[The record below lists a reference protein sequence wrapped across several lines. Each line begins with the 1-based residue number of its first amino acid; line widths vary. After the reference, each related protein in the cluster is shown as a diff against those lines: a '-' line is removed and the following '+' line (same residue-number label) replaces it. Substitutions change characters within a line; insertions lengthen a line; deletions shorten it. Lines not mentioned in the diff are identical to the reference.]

1 MPVNE
6 GSHERVGGVECSGWL
21 GLNSSSVRLTFFFGQ
36 RPARVAKF
44 LNAAVVLF
52 TASRPLGCQLM
63 HMAKPMKKMGAPGM
77 MGITQ
82 PTRPRTMTGIPR
94 RAMMVLRKLEAL
106 SFNHYL
112 VAG

>member
-1 MPVNE
+1 
-6 GSHERVGGVECSGWL
+6 
-21 GLNSSSVRLTFFFGQ
+21 
-36 RPARVAKF
+36 
-44 LNAAVVLF
+44 
-52 TASRPLGCQLM
+52 M

-82 PTRPRTMTGIPR
+82 HTRPRTMTGIPR